1 MSDKLLFRP
10 SPSPSRVGHPIIQRA
25 SPLDFDLSRRDLLKL
40 GGVVGGA
47 SLLAAC
53 GAAGSASGSAA
64 VKLQSNLSDAVPK
77 KALAD
82 LVAKYQQAM
91 GKKINISTIDHNTF
105 QINLANYLNANN
117 PPDMLTWFAG
127 NRVRFFAGKGLLADV
142 SDAFSGVSGY
152 TPVLKNLASLNGKQ
166 YIMPITYYWWAVFY
180 RKDTWQKFGYQA
192 PKDWQGFID
201 LSKQMQ
207 KDGLTPIAF
216 ADADGWPAGGWFD
229 FINMRLNGYD
239 FHIRLMA
246 GQESFQDPKV
256 VKVFDTWREILPYTT
271 KNATSLKWQDA
282 VTPLVQGKA
291 GMYMLGAFL
300 VQATPDL
307 KQDDF
312 DFFPFPTI
320 DPSVPMATEAPTDGW
335 IISSRAANPSGAKDF
350 AKWSVTPENAGP
362 YATEQGGVIPV
373 NANSP
378 APTDPFVAKGAQL
391 LHDSAALS
399 QFFDRDSSPAFSQN
413 ALGSIQGFLGN
424 PKDIASVTK
433 ALDDAM
439 KQAANA

>member
-1 MSDKLLFRP
+1 MSDSRLFRL
-10 SPSPSRVGHPIIQRA
+10 SPSPSRAGYNLFNGAPSFGSDV
-25 SPLDFDLSRRDLLKL
+25 SRRDFLKIAGVL
-40 GGVVGGA
+40 GGAG
-47 SLLAAC
+47 LLAAC
-53 GAAGSASGSAA
+53 GGGGASGTGA

-82 LVAKYQQAM
+82 LVSKYQTAT
-91 GKKINISTIDHNTF
+91 GKSINISTIDHNTF

-127 NRVRFFAGKGLLADV
+127 NRVRFFANKGLLADV
-142 SDAFSGVSGY
+142 SDAFSNVAGY

-180 RKDTWQKFGYQA
+180 VKSTWQKFGYQA
-192 PKDWQGFID
+192 PTDWQGFIN
-201 LSKQMQ
+201 LAKQM
-207 KDGLTPIAF
+207 KSDGLTPIAF

-256 VKVFDTWREILPYTT
+256 KQVFDTWREILPYTSP
-271 KNATSLKWQDA
+271 NAVALKWQDA

-320 DPSVPMATEAPTDGW
+320 DPTVPMATEAPTDGW

-350 AKWSVTPENAGP
+350 AKWSVLPDNAGP

-373 NANSP
+373 NAQSP
-378 APTDPFVAKGAQL
+378 TPSDIFVAKGAKL

-413 ALGSIQGFLGN
+413 ALGTIQGFLSN
-424 PKDIASVTK
+424 PSDIDGVTK
-433 ALDDAM
+433 QLDSFM
-439 KQAANA
+439 QQAANA

>member
-1 MSDKLLFRP
+1 MSDSPLFRL
-10 SPSPSRVGHPIIQRA
+10 SPSPSRSGFRLADNLPVLNPGM
-25 SPLDFDLSRRDLLKL
+25 SRRDFLKVA
-40 GGVVGGA
+40 GAVGGA

-53 GAAGSASGSAA
+53 GAGGSGGSSA

-82 LVAKYQQAM
+82 LVSKYQSAK
-91 GKKINISTIDHNTF
+91 GKNINISTIDHNTF

-117 PPDMLTWFAG
+117 PPDLLTWFAG

-142 SDAFSGVSGY
+142 SDSFSSVAGY

-180 RKDTWQKFGYQA
+180 RKDTWQKYGYQA
-192 PKDWQGFID
+192 PTDWQGFIN
-201 LSKQMQ
+201 LCKQMQ
-207 KDGLTPIAF
+207 SDGLTPIAF

-229 FINMRLNGYD
+229 FINMRINGYD

-246 GQESFQDPKV
+246 GQESFLDPRV
-256 VKVFDTWREILPYTT
+256 AKVFDTWREILPYTS
-271 KNATSLKWQDA
+271 KNAVALKWQDA

-320 DPSVPMATEAPTDGW
+320 DPSIPMATEAPTDGW

-350 AKWSVTPENAGP
+350 AAWSVLPENAGP
-362 YATEQGGVIPV
+362 YATQQGGVIPV
-373 NANSP
+373 NAQAP
-378 APTDPFVAKGAQL
+378 TPTDPFVAKGVQL
-391 LHDSAALS
+391 LKNSAALS

-413 ALGSIQGFLGN
+413 ALGSIQGFLNN
-424 PKDIASVTK
+424 PTDVSTVTK
-433 ALDDAM
+433 QLDDFM
-439 KQAANA
+439 KQAAGA

>member
-1 MSDKLLFRP
+1 MSNKPIFRP
-10 SPSPSRVGHPIIQRA
+10 SPSPNQVGHPVIPSS
-25 SPLDFDLSRRDLLKL
+25 SPIDLSMSRRDLIKL
-40 GGVVGGA
+40 GGVLGGA

-53 GAAGSASGSAA
+53 GLGGGSGASSIAF
-64 VKLQSNLSDAVPK
+64 QSNQSDQVPK

-82 LVAKYQQAM
+82 LIAKYTAST
-91 GKKINISTIDHNTF
+91 KNAVKISTIDHNTF
-105 QINLANYLNANN
+105 QINLANYLNANKT
-117 PPDMLTWFAG
+117 PDILTWFAG

-142 SDAFSGVSGY
+142 SDAFSSVSGY

-166 YIMPITYYWWAVFY
+166 YIMPLTYYWWAVFY
-180 RKDTWQKFGYQA
+180 RKDTWQKYGYQA
-192 PKDWQGFID
+192 PKDWDGFVA
-201 LSKQMQ
+201 LAQQMQ

-256 VKVFDTWREILPYTT
+256 VKVFDTWREILPYTS
-271 KNATSLKWQDA
+271 KNATALKWQDA

-291 GMYMLGAFL
+291 GMYMLGAFI

-312 DFFPFPTI
+312 DFFPFPMI
-320 DPSVPMATEAPTDGW
+320 DPTIPMATEAPTDGW
-335 IISSRAANPSGAKDF
+335 IISSRAANIAGAKDL
-350 AKWSVTPENAGP
+350 AKWAAAPENVGP
-362 YATEQGGVIPV
+362 YAIQQGGVIPV
-373 NANSP
+373 NADSP
-378 APTDPFVAKGAQL
+378 APTDAFVAKGAQL

-413 ALGSIQGFLGN
+413 ALGSIQGFLNN
-424 PKDIASVTK
+424 PSDISSVTK
-433 ALDDAM
+433 ALDDFM
-439 KQAANA
+439 KQAANG

>member
-1 MSDKLLFRP
+1 MSDSPLFKP
-10 SPSPSRVGHPIIQRA
+10 SPSPSRVGT
-25 SPLDFDLSRRDLLKL
+25 SLFDSGISRRNFLKL
-40 GGVVGGA
+40 AGTMSVAGF
-47 SLLAAC
+47 LAAC
-53 GAAGSASGSAA
+53 GSSGPAGSGAIR
-64 VKLQSNLSDAVPK
+64 LQSNLSDAVPK

-82 LVAKYQQAM
+82 LVSKYQSAM
-91 GKKINISTIDHNTF
+91 SKTVNISTIDHNTF

-117 PPDMLTWFAG
+117 PPDLLTWFAG

-142 SDAFSGVSGY
+142 SDAFGSVPGY

-166 YIMPITYYWWAVFY
+166 YIFPMTYYWWAVFY
-180 RKDTWQKFGYQA
+180 RKDTWTKFGYQA
-192 PKDWQGFID
+192 PKTWDDFIT

-207 KDGLTPIAF
+207 KDGLNPIAF

-256 VKVFDTWREILPYTT
+256 KTVFDTWRQILPYTT
-271 KNATSLKWQDA
+271 PNATAYKWQDQ

-300 VQATPDL
+300 VQASPDL

-335 IISSRAANPSGAKDF
+335 IVSSRAANIAGAKDF
-350 AKWSVTPENAGP
+350 AKWAVLADNAVP
-362 YATEQGGVIPV
+362 YATETGGVLAV
-373 NANSP
+373 NSQAP

-391 LHDSAALS
+391 LANSAALS

-413 ALGSIQGFLGN
+413 ALGSIQGFLNN
-424 PKDIASVTK
+424 PSDVATVTK
-433 ALDDAM
+433 QLDDFM

>member
-1 MSDKLLFRP
+1 MSDSPLFRL
-10 SPSPSRVGHPIIQRA
+10 SPSPSRAGFRLFDNR
-25 SPLDFDLSRRDLLKL
+25 SPFDADVSRRDFLKIA
-40 GGVVGGA
+40 GVLGGA
-47 SLLAAC
+47 SVLAAC
-53 GAAGSASGSAA
+53 GGGGTSSTNSV
-64 VKLQSNLSDAVPK
+64 VKFQSNLSDAVPK

-82 LVAKYQQAM
+82 LVSKYQQAT
-91 GKKINISTIDHNTF
+91 GKQIDISTIDHNTF
-105 QINLANYLNANN
+105 QINLANYLNANH
-117 PPDMLTWFAG
+117 PPDLLTWFAG

-142 SDAFSGVSGY
+142 TDAFSGVHGY

-180 RKDTWQKFGYQA
+180 RKDTWTKYGYQA
-192 PKDWQGFID
+192 PTDWQGLIT

-256 VKVFDTWREILPYTT
+256 KTVFDTWREILPYTT
-271 KNATSLKWQDA
+271 KNATAYKWQDQ

-300 VQATPDL
+300 VQASPDL

-312 DFFPFPTI
+312 DFFPFPSI
-320 DPSVPMATEAPTDGW
+320 DPSIPMATEAPTDGW

-350 AKWSVTPENAGP
+350 AKWAVLPENAGP

-373 NANSP
+373 NADTP
-378 APTDPFVAKGAQL
+378 APTDPFVAKGAKL
-391 LHDSAALS
+391 LNDSAALS

-413 ALGSIQGFLGN
+413 ALGSIQGFLNN
-424 PKDIASVTK
+424 PSDIATVTK
-433 ALDDAM
+433 QLDDFM